1 MIAAPEGRLEWL
13 AELAV
18 ERMRLVN
25 AGVLDLHDAV
35 DGLQY
40 LAAAWGLVNAVGQ
53 DAVQKIIATP
63 FRVEAEKLGAVA

>member
-1 MIAAPEGRLEWL
+1 
-13 AELAV
+13 
-18 ERMRLVN
+18 MRLVN